1 MSNDTESGASAPT
14 NITIVIKV
22 TVSDQLL
29 RLAVEALLKK
39 LSPLV

>member
-1 MSNDTESGASAPT
+1 MSDEQVPVASAPT

-29 RLAVEALLKK
+29 RLAVEALLKRF
-39 LSPLV
+39 LP